1 MKPSPLTRHWRAF
14 LELLA
19 SMRFAVALLAVV
31 GIVAAIGTV
40 VPQGAGLG
48 AYINKFGAF
57 WGTLFVRLGLGQVY
71 SAWWFLLILALLV
84 ASTTLCLVRHTPK
97 HLADMRSMKEHIR
110 PRALNAFGL
119 RAQARLAAP
128 PAEAAGRLAAALTSR
143 RWRVRQTP
151 HEGQGVMLA
160 ARAGASNRLG
170 YVLTHGAIVLIA
182 LGGLLD
188 GEMFTRA
195 AMLLG
200 GKSVYTGGGQ
210 VADVPAAH
218 RLGTGNPAFRGNMMV
233 AEGGRDSTLIL
244 TRPDGVL
251 LQDLPFEVELKKF
264 HLEHYD
270 NGTPKLYASELV
282 LHDKKSGES
291 VERRIEVNHPTSWHG
306 ITIYQSGF
314 DDGGSLL
321 DIHSV
326 PLNGSRRAPDMKAR
340 VGEVRT
346 LTSGEDT
353 LTLELLELRPQNIEP
368 RAAQTAEAA
377 ASAAAAAQSKVA
389 KMTGEDMMDLGPSLR
404 YRLRDAAGQARE
416 FHSYMRAADLGGETP
431 VFLLGVRP
439 SPAQPF
445 SYLRVPPDENG
456 EMEGFVRLLAALHD
470 DGLRQKAAE
479 RYAARATTSKQVQAQ
494 LADSAHRA
502 LSLFAGAELVQGVP
516 VAGLPAISAFI
527 ESAVPEGERE
537 QAAQVLLRL
546 LGGCLTQLNTLA
558 REAEKLPPLPDSDA
572 TSAFMTQAMLA
583 LSEAPLYG
591 APLALTLRGFEQ
603 RHASV
608 LQMTRSPG
616 IWLVYPGCLL
626 LVAGVMLMLYVRD
639 RRLWLWLEAQEGGT
653 LATLAMSARRRTAES
668 EAEFERLRAQLLP
681 PAPPSQEEKT
691 HD

>member
-1 MKPSPLTRHWRAF
+1 MKSPLFTRRWWRAF
-14 LELLA
+14 TELLA
-19 SMRFAVALLAVV
+19 SMRFAVALLALV

-57 WGTLFVRLGLGQVY
+57 WGVLFVRLGLGQVY

-97 HLADMRSMKEHIR
+97 HWADMRSMKENIR
-110 PRALNAFGL
+110 PRALHAFGL

-128 PAEAAGRLAAALTSR
+128 PAEAAGRLSTALAAR

-151 HEGQGVMLA
+151 HEGEGVMLA

-210 VADVPAAH
+210 VADVPAEH
-218 RLGTGNPAFRGNMMV
+218 RLSAGNPAFRGNMMV
-233 AEGGRDSTLIL
+233 AEGERDSTLIL

-314 DDGGSLL
+314 DDGGSVL

-326 PLNGSRRAPDMKAR
+326 PLNGSRQAPDMRAR
-340 VGEVRT
+340 IGEVRT
-346 LTSGEDT
+346 LTSGEET

-431 VFLLGVRP
+431 VFLLGVRA

-470 DGLRQKAAE
+470 DDLRQQAAK
-479 RYAARATTSKQVQAQ
+479 RYAEGATTSKQVQEQ

-502 LSLFAGAELVQGVP
+502 LSLFAGAEMVQGMP

-527 ESAVPEGERE
+527 ESAVPEPERE

-546 LGGCLTQLNTLA
+546 LGGCLTHLNTLA

-616 IWLVYPGCLL
+616 VWLVYPGCLL

-639 RRLWLWLEAQEGGT
+639 RRLWLWLQADGSGT

-668 EAEFERLRAQLLP
+668 EREFERLRAQLLP
-681 PAPPSQEEKT
+681 PAPPSQEET
-691 HD
+691 P